1 MFGAYR
7 GVSFDENASLGILQH
22 LDKDELQRLMDDD
35 SKLQDL
41 ITDLQ
46 QVLEINIVCT
56 NPLHATFFWENVKIH
71 LHLLSFLN
79 TEMAQVGYI
88 FLRKF
93 RGLRKSKTCS
103 SKTVNPMAADDSETQ
118 GAKTLCYYS
127 HLGVVSQRFQEL
139 SKIFSWNLC
148 IAEIILL
155 VWISSWNFVRVPKA
169 MLWAHIQSF
178 NLKFSPEL
186 WFPALCIFTRLCW
199 RAREMLV
206 KQPPDTVAILS
217 ANGSTVF
224 DESCTPIG

>member
-46 QVLEINIVCT
+46 QVLEINVVCT

-88 FLRKF
+88 FLRKC

-118 GAKTLCYYS
+118 GAKALCYYS
-127 HLGVVSQRFQEL
+127 DGTL
-139 SKIFSWNLC
+139 S
-148 IAEIILL
+148 
-155 VWISSWNFVRVPKA
+155 
-169 MLWAHIQSF
+169 QSF
-178 NLKFSPEL
+178 QPMAVQSLMKAAPPLAKSLVTASYRSCNRGPWASIEMTLTSFLGIFQGSSPRGQ
-186 WFPALCIFTRLCW
+186 WF
-199 RAREMLV
+199 
-206 KQPPDTVAILS
+206 KQLIVILY
-217 ANGSTVF
+217 
-224 DESCTPIG
+224 DPINIKI